1 MKRFKVGVIGLG
13 VGEKH
18 IEGYL
23 NHPDCDVVA
32 LCDFSEKKLDE
43 TGVKYPGVRL
53 TGKAGE
59 ILTDPEIDIV
69 SIASYD
75 NYHYE
80 QIVQAVDND
89 KHIFVEK
96 PLCLRKSEAVEIRRL
111 LREKPHLKMSS
122 NLILRMVPRF
132 IQLKQMIKDGKL
144 GQPYYVEGD
153 YNYGRLHKIIDG
165 WRGKIDDYSGVYGGG
180 VHIVDL
186 LLWLTSNRV
195 LEVAAYG
202 NNIVSRGSG
211 FRYDDTIVAILKF
224 ENGII
229 GKVTVNLGGVFPHF
243 HNLSIY
249 GTQGTFLNGME
260 YATLITSRD
269 PEQPF
274 EKITAPYRGIH
285 KGSLIHSF
293 VESIL
298 HDSQAEVTQDDIFM
312 AMSVCF
318 AIVKAVHDSTPVV
331 VEYV

>member
-1 MKRFKVGVIGLG
+1 MKRLKVGVIGLG

-32 LCDFSEKKLDE
+32 LCDFSEQKLNE
-43 TGVKYPGVRL
+43 IGAKYTSAKL
-53 TGKAGE
+53 TGKASE
-59 ILTDPEIDIV
+59 IFTDPEIDII

-80 QIVQAVDND
+80 QVIQAIDNN

-96 PLCLRKSEAVEIRRL
+96 PLCLHKSEAVEIRRML
-111 LREKPHLKMSS
+111 EKKTRLKLSS

-132 IQLKQMIKDGKL
+132 IELKQMIKEGKL

-180 VHIVDL
+180 VHIIDL
-186 LLWLTSNRV
+186 LLWLTGDRIQ
-195 LEVAAYG
+195 EVAAYG
-202 NNIVSRGSG
+202 NNIVSRGSE

-224 ENGII
+224 ESGII
-229 GKVTVNLGGVFPHF
+229 GKMTVNLGCVFPHF

-249 GTQGTFLNGME
+249 GTRGTFLNGME
-260 YATLITSRD
+260 YGTLITSRD
-269 PEQPF
+269 PEKPF
-274 EKITAPYRGIH
+274 EKLTAPYRGIH
-285 KGSLIHSF
+285 KGSLIQSF
-293 VESIL
+293 VDSIL
-298 HDSQAEVTQDDIFM
+298 HDSPAEVTQDDIFT

-318 AIVKAVHDSTPVV
+318 AIVKAVHNAAPVV